1 MQISGDD
8 VCRSASAAVIAGIT
22 PISLYRS
29 LLTHITALHHPPPLS
44 ITLTDAH
51 IALAHLWFVLHKTHL
66 IMCLVTLLPK
76 YVQCTLLFSK
86 VFIENF

>member
-29 LLTHITALHHPPPLS
+29 LLTHVTALHHPPPLS
-44 ITLTDAH
+44 ITLTDADIH
-51 IALAHLWFVLHKTHL
+51 IHYFIILTQTHL

>member
-1 MQISGDD
+1 MQISFSSCD
-8 VCRSASAAVIAGIT
+8 CRYHSNLPLPLS
-22 PISLYRS
+22 SDSYFC
-29 LLTHITALHHPPPLS
+29 LTLHHPPPLS

-76 YVQCTLLFSK
+76 YVQCTLLFLK
-86 VFIENF
+86 VFI